1 MRRPGAERS
10 LLLLTLAGGAPA
22 LALSAALVA
31 GVSLPPPLGR
41 LLVGLCAATWAVC
54 ALALVRRAA
63 FRLRTLSNLLAALR
77 EGDYSFRVRG
87 GSRDD
92 AFGELVLELN
102 LLAKTLRAERHGD
115 VESTALLGKVM
126 GEIDVAVLAFDPDG
140 RLTLANPAAGRL
152 LGGPQ
157 ASLLGRS
164 AAELGLDGCMEGPAA
179 HTVNVPLGSGSERWE
194 LRRGAFRQGGRRHQ
208 LLVLSDVSRA
218 LRAEEVAAWQRLIRV
233 LGHELRNSLTPIMS
247 IAGSLEAL
255 LAGDDLPPDWRTDA
269 RAGLK
274 VIATRAD
281 SLNRLMSSYARLAR
295 LPKPRL
301 SSVNVEEWV
310 RRVASLETR
319 LPVTVTGGP
328 GIVLQADADQLDQLL
343 INLVRNAVDAA
354 LVTGGGVRIGWVK
367 QDGALELRVDDEG
380 PGLANDANL
389 FVPFF
394 TTKPGGTGIGLALCR
409 QIAEAHG
416 GTVSLANRPGERGCR
431 ATLRLPRSA

>member
-1 MRRPGAERS
+1 MRRPGAERR
-10 LLLLTLAGGAPA
+10 LLLLALAGGAPA
-22 LALSAALVA
+22 LLLSAALVA
-31 GVSLPPPLGR
+31 GVSVPPPAGR
-41 LLVGLCAATWAVC
+41 LLVGLCAAAWAGC
-54 ALALVRRAA
+54 ALALVRTAA

-126 GEIDVAVLAFDPDG
+126 AEIDVAVLAFDPDG

-152 LGGPQ
+152 LAGPG
-157 ASLLGRS
+157 ASLLGKS
-164 AAELGLDGCMEGPAA
+164 AEELGLAGCMEGPAA
-179 HTVNVPLGSGSERWE
+179 HTVNVPLGTGSERWE

-247 IAGSLEAL
+247 IAGSLESL
-255 LAGDDLPPDWRTDA
+255 LAGDELPPDWRKDA
-269 RAGLK
+269 RTGLK
-274 VIATRAD
+274 VVAARAD

-301 SSVNVEEWV
+301 SSVGVEDWA

-319 LPVTVTGGP
+319 LPVTVAGGP
-328 GIVLQADADQLDQLL
+328 AIVLRADADQLDQLL

-354 LVTGGGVRIGWVK
+354 LVTGGGVRVSWVERE
-367 QDGALELRVDDEG
+367 GSLELCVDDDG
-380 PGLANDANL
+380 PGLASDANL

-431 ATLRLPRSA
+431 AALRLPRPA

>member
-1 MRRPGAERS
+1 VRRPGAERS

-247 IAGSLEAL
+247 IAGSLESL

-301 SSVNVEEWV
+301 SGVDVEDWV

-319 LPVTVTGGP
+319 LPVTVAGGP
-328 GIVLQADADQLDQLL
+328 AIVLQADADQLDQLL

-354 LVTGGGVRIGWVK
+354 LVTGGGVRVEWAEREGSV
-367 QDGALELRVDDEG
+367 ELHVDDDG
-380 PGLANDANL
+380 PGLASDANL

-409 QIAEAHG
+409 PIAEVHG

>member
-1 MRRPGAERS
+1 VRRPGAERS
-10 LLLLTLAGGAPA
+10 LLLLALAGGAPA
-22 LALSAALVA
+22 LLLSAALVA
-31 GVSLPPPLGR
+31 GVSVPPPFGGA
-41 LLVGLCAATWAVC
+41 LVALCAAVWAVC
-54 ALALVRRAA
+54 ALVLVSKAA

-126 GEIDVAVLAFDPDG
+126 AEIDVAVLAFDPDG
-140 RLTLANPAAGRL
+140 HLTLANPAAGRL
-152 LGGPQ
+152 LGGPG

-164 AAELGLDGCMEGPAA
+164 AEELGLAGCMEGPAA
-179 HTVNVPLGSGSERWE
+179 HTVNVPLGTGSERWE
-194 LRRGAFRQGGRRHQ
+194 LRRGAFRQDGRQHQ

-247 IAGSLEAL
+247 IAGSLESL
-255 LAGDDLPPDWRTDA
+255 LAGAELPPDWRADA
-269 RAGLK
+269 RAGLR
-274 VIATRAD
+274 VIATRAE
-281 SLNRLMSSYARLAR
+281 SLNRLMSAYARLAR

-301 SSVNVEEWV
+301 ASVDVGEWV

-319 LPVTVTGGP
+319 LPVTVHEGP
-328 GIVLQADADQLDQLL
+328 GIRLRADPDQLDQLL

-354 LVTGGGVRIGWVK
+354 LEAGGGVRIGWEERERS
-367 QDGALELRVDDEG
+367 LELHVDDDG
-380 PGLANDANL
+380 SGLASDANL

-394 TTKPGGTGIGLALCR
+394 TTKPGGTGVGLALCR

-416 GTVSLANRPGERGCR
+416 GSVSLANRPAERGCR
-431 ATLRLPRSA
+431 AAVRLPRHG

>member
-1 MRRPGAERS
+1 MRRRSAERS
-10 LLLLTLAGGAPA
+10 LLLLALAGGAPA
-22 LALSAALVA
+22 LLLCAALVS
-31 GVSLPPPLGR
+31 GLSLPAPAGR
-41 LLVGLCAATWAVC
+41 LLAAAAAAVWIACAVT
-54 ALALVRRAA
+54 LQRSAA

-102 LLAKTLRAERHGD
+102 LLAQTLRTERFGD

-126 GEIDVAVLAFDPDG
+126 AGIDVAVLAFDPDR
-140 RLTLANPAAGRL
+140 RLTLANLAAGRL
-152 LGGPQ
+152 LGGSQ
-157 ASLLGRS
+157 ESLLGKRVE
-164 AAELGLDGCMEGPAA
+164 ELGLAGCMDGPAS
-179 HTVNVPLGSGSERWE
+179 HTVNVPLGAGSERWE
-194 LRRGAFRQGGRRHQ
+194 LRRGAFRQGGRQHQ

-247 IAGSLEAL
+247 IAGSLDSLIAHE
-255 LAGDDLPPDWRTDA
+255 DPPPDWRKDA

-295 LPKPRL
+295 LPKPCL
-301 SSVNVEEWV
+301 ASVDVGEWV
-310 RRVASLETR
+310 RRVVSLETR
-319 LPVTVTGGP
+319 LPVFVDEGP
-328 GIVLQADADQLDQLL
+328 ALSLEADSDQLDQLL

-354 LVTGGGVRIGWVK
+354 LETGGGVRVAWAVR
-367 QDGALELRVDDEG
+367 DGFLELRVDDDG
-380 PGLANDANL
+380 PGLASDANL

-416 GTVSLANRPGERGCR
+416 GAVSLANRPGERGCR
-431 ATLRLPRSA
+431 GLLRLPRHA